1 MNQSNHQ
8 DATGAANSNESAVS
22 SGSASKQVLSMIVAV
37 SENDVIGVDG
47 DLPWRLSSDLKRF
60 KRLTMGHHIIMGRKT
75 YESIGRLLPGRTTV
89 IVTRQK
95 DFEVEGAKVVHSIEA
110 ALESCGDDESPFVTG
125 GSEIYR
131 LALPLVDEIQLTR
144 VHTQINGDT
153 YLPEIDW
160 EIWETISTERFEPDG
175 KNELPY
181 SFEVYRRK

>member
-1 MNQSNHQ
+1 MNQSDHRGLDEPAKPN
-8 DATGAANSNESAVS
+8 DSSVSTGRAT
-22 SGSASKQVLSMIVAV
+22 KQIPAMIVAA
-37 SENDVIGVDG
+37 SENDVIGING

-60 KRLTMGHHIIMGRKT
+60 KQLTMGHHIIMGRKT

-95 DFEVEGAKVVHSIEA
+95 DYHVEGAKVVHGIEA
-110 ALESCGDDESPFVTG
+110 AFAACTDDESPFVIG

-131 LALPLVDEIQLTR
+131 LALPLVDEVQLTR
-144 VHTQINGDT
+144 VHTQIQGDT
-153 YLPEIDW
+153 FLPEIDW
-160 EIWETISTERFEPDG
+160 DRWELISGKRFEPDG

>member
-1 MNQSNHQ
+1 MNQSN
-8 DATGAANSNESAVS
+8 DRVSPDSAT
-22 SGSASKQVLSMIVAV
+22 KQIRSMIVAA

-75 YESIGRLLPGRTTV
+75 YESIDRLLPGRTTV

-95 DFEVEGAKVVHSIEA
+95 DFDVEGAKVVHGIEA
-110 ALESCGDDESPFVTG
+110 AFATCADDESPFVIG

-131 LALPLVDEIQLTR
+131 LALPLIAEIQLTR
-144 VHTQINGDT
+144 VHTQTQGDT
-153 YLPEIDW
+153 FLPEIDW
-160 EIWETISTERFEPDG
+160 DRWAAISSERFEPDA

-181 SFEVYRRK
+181 SFEVYRRR